1 MTVDLPHDAMLL
13 EKRDG
18 GCRNGVNSGYFPG
31 GKYAYGKTFEL
42 DAAMPGKS
50 VALHFEGVY
59 QNCKVYVNGKLAGS
73 HRYGYTAFDVDI
85 SDFAES
91 GENNI
96 RVEVD
101 NSLEPNCRW
110 YSGSGL
116 YRPVHLLIRE
126 QNHISQV
133 HMETVQIHPAK
144 VRVDVKT
151 TQDSDITVDI
161 YEGEKRVASGKP
173 GILEVPEAKL
183 WSAEKPF
190 LYTILVRT
198 DTDERVIAFGIRKL
212 EWNAEKG
219 LTVNGQR
226 VLLRGGC
233 IHHDHGVLGAC
244 EFRDAEER
252 RIRILKENG
261 FNAVRIAHN
270 PASQI
275 TLETCDKLGMYVLNE
290 TFDGW
295 YIPKTYHDYAR
306 WFSEDWKQDVTAMVE
321 SARNHPSVI
330 LYSHGNEVSE
340 TATERGT
347 EVCRELTDFIHSLD
361 PTRPVTAGIN
371 VLLNVYA
378 NMGLGVYKDKG
389 DYQPKPLPRKGGYK
403 EKKTGSAFFNA
414 MAQKLG
420 PLMFFMS
427 RGRKGDKACLGAA
440 NSLDVLGL
448 NYASSRYDED
458 VKKYPDRLMVGSE
471 TMVADLPYNW
481 ERVKKYPQLL
491 GDFVWSAWDYLGE
504 ACIGDWTYHS
514 YNGLP
519 LLAGQGMID
528 ITGKPLASMYFMQ
541 IVWGL
546 RKEPF
551 IGVRPL
557 NHAKEAPTTGAWQF
571 TNAIDSWSWQG
582 YEGEKAVVEVYA
594 NSASVRLLLN
604 GKEIANK
611 PVKKY
616 KTLFKLPY
624 QPGTLTAEALDERG
638 NVISSHSLTTAGEET
653 VLRVTPDKMV
663 LCANNQAL
671 CYLPIEFTDK
681 AGNVNFSDGP
691 AGLNLC
697 PKNAYTK
704 FGVPNYVDEL
714 PQDWQWGWIRKIEPF
729 VLAKPGKGYRV
740 YQYMTCF
747 PAATLQAQTW
757 NPSLIE
763 EVGHAIGTEMIE
775 AGVTLWLAP
784 GLNIHRNP
792 LCGRNFEY
800 YSEDP
805 YVSGVMAAS
814 VTRGAQSHPGLGVT
828 IKHFC
833 CNNQEDK
840 RETVSEN
847 VPERALREIYLRG
860 FEIAVRKS
868 KPWAVMTSY
877 NLVNGVHTF
886 ASNDLCTKA
895 LRNEWEY
902 QGLVMTDW
910 TASEKNPGEHTSCIL
925 AGNDLIMPGHPGAK
939 KELTAALKSGQIKRS
954 ELEVAAANVLNV
966 IFSSNVWSINE

>member
-1 MTVDLPHDAMLL
+1 MILDFNADWRFYKADGSCRTVHLPHDAML
-13 EKRDG
+13 EEPRQEN
-18 GCRNGVNSGYFPG
+18 CQNGKDCGYFPG
-31 GKYAYGKTFEL
+31 GKYAYEKTFSL
-42 DAAMPGKS
+42 PGEHLNE
-50 VALHFEGVY
+50 ALTFLFEGVY
-59 QNCKVYVNGKLAGS
+59 QNAVVYLNGEKIAE
-73 HRYGYTAFDVDI
+73 HRYGYTEFTADATGKVR
-85 SDFAES
+85 A
-91 GENNI
+91 GENTL
-96 RVEVD
+96 RVTVD

-110 YSGSGL
+110 YTGSGI
-116 YRPVHLLIRE
+116 YRPVHLMVKPKDGVRPVKIRTVSIAPAVVE
-126 QNHISQV
+126 VQT
-133 HMETVQIHPAK
+133 ETEHAAVEIWDGAQCVAK
-144 VRVDVKT
+144 
-151 TQDSDITVDI
+151 
-161 YEGEKRVASGKP
+161 GAP
-173 GILEVPEAKL
+173 GAIEIPQAKL
-183 WSAEKPF
+183 WDAEHPN
-190 LYTILVRT
+190 LYTCVVKT
-198 DTDERVIAFGIRKL
+198 ENDEESVPFGIRTLTWSAKT
-212 EWNAEKG
+212 G
-219 LTVNGQR
+219 LCVNGKA
-226 VLLRGGC
+226 VKLRGGC
-233 IHHDHGVLGAC
+233 IHHDNGILGAC
-244 EFRDAEER
+244 GFADAEER
-252 RIRILKENG
+252 RIRIMKKAG
-261 FNAVRIAHN
+261 YNAVRCAHN
-270 PASQI
+270 PASRA
-275 TLETCDKLGMYVLNE
+275 LLDACDRLGMYVMDE
-290 TFDGW
+290 AFDGW
-295 YIPKTYHDYAR
+295 YTPKTYHDYAR

-481 ERVKKYPQLL
+481 ERVQKYPQLL

-663 LCANNQAL
+663 LCANNQSL

-681 AGNVNFSDGP
+681 AGNLKPYMEQLVEVAV
-691 AGLNLC
+691 AG
-697 PKNAYTK
+697 
-704 FGVPNYVDEL
+704 
-714 PQDWQWGWIRKIEPF
+714 
-729 VLAKPGKGYRV
+729 
-740 YQYMTCF
+740 
-747 PAATLQAQTW
+747 AATLAGFGSALCKT
-757 NPSLIE
+757 N
-763 EVGHAIGTEMIE
+763 EVFDKPYHHSYRGRCLAVLR
-775 AGVTLWLAP
+775 AGSTPGKAKVT
-784 GLNIHRNP
+784 
-792 LCGRNFEY
+792 
-800 YSEDP
+800 
-805 YVSGVMAAS
+805 
-814 VTRGAQSHPGLGVT
+814 VTSAGMEPVT
-828 IKHFC
+828 I
-833 CNNQEDK
+833 
-840 RETVSEN
+840 
-847 VPERALREIYLRG
+847 
-860 FEIAVRKS
+860 
-868 KPWAVMTSY
+868 
-877 NLVNGVHTF
+877 
-886 ASNDLCTKA
+886 
-895 LRNEWEY
+895 
-902 QGLVMTDW
+902 
-910 TASEKNPGEHTSCIL
+910 
-925 AGNDLIMPGHPGAK
+925 
-939 KELTAALKSGQIKRS
+939 
-954 ELEVAAANVLNV
+954 EVEVQ
-966 IFSSNVWSINE
+966 